1 MTSISEKGHAKNI
14 GNFYKLISFCEGY
27 GTTYNPSKEILK
39 IPQLN
44 ALLLVANQKLQ
55 NVIEKNTLYN
65 DAVNERINAFKDL
78 RALST
83 RLINALQTTEASQE
97 KINDAKGF
105 NRKIQ
110 GKRVAVAKKSLDSE
124 AQAPNTISVSQ
135 LSYDKLIQH
144 FAGLISV
151 LQSEETYQPNEA
163 DLTIV
168 KLNDKRVDF
177 YVKNQNVA
185 NAHTTISNARI
196 ERNNIMYDDDNGLV
210 NVANEVKKYVKSVFG
225 AVSPQYAQVKGIIIS
240 KIR

>member
-1 MTSISEKGHAKNI
+1 MTSVSEKGHAKNI
-14 GNFYKLISFCEGY
+14 ANFYKLISYCEGY
-27 GTTYNPSKEILK
+27 DTKYHPSKESLK

-44 ALLLVANQKLQ
+44 ALLLVANQKLEL
-55 NVIEKNTLYN
+55 VLEKNTLYN
-65 DAVNERINAFKDL
+65 NAVNERIIAFKDL
-78 RALST
+78 KALST
-83 RLINALQTTEASQE
+83 RLVNALETTEASQE

-110 GKRVAVAKKSLDSE
+110 GKRVVVVKSTLDSE
-124 AQAPNTISVSQ
+124 APVPNTISVSQ

-151 LQSEETYQPNEA
+151 LQSEVSYQPNEV

-177 YVKNQNVA
+177 YVKNQNVV

-196 ERNNIMYDDDNGLV
+196 ERNTIMYGNDNGLV
-210 NVANEVKKYVKSVFG
+210 NVANEVKKYVKSAFG
-225 AVSPQYAQVKGIIIS
+225 ALSPQYAQIKGISIS